1 MKKKSHSRIQL
12 GTNTDFVQC
21 EIFVKRWV
29 DMRKS
34 FGFAYLLS
42 DKQTIGINF
51 KDGSILSGTLYG
63 NEVQYTTPTESKET
77 YDLSDTITDNAQ

>member
-1 MKKKSHSRIQL
+1 
-12 GTNTDFVQC
+12 
-21 EIFVKRWV
+21 
-29 DMRKS
+29 MRKS

-63 NEVQYTTPTESKET
+63 NEVHYTSPSEQKET
-77 YDLSDTITDNAQ
+77 FDLSETITDNAE